1 MKKYKYLILTGLILV
16 ALLGLSACKP
26 AGPATPS
33 AVEIATR
40 VAETQMAK
48 ATEMAVEQMAIKLTE
63 LSKPTNTPMPTATPM
78 LVPALAQPTAMVGT
92 PAASGTQTSAKPTTA
107 AATPNPATNQSVKH
121 WDSAG
126 KCYFSFEFMGDIGVV
141 QTGSTVKVNE
151 GYDKKW
157 LIKNNGTCAWS
168 MNKDVKSDTFL
179 YLKPEGG
186 YTLNYPNGVDL
197 TGVKLCYSTSEDIQ
211 PGDTCEVQ
219 VRFRALS
226 EGTFYDYWNVTT
238 PLKEFIGYGPN
249 GNWSLGI
256 SVSAAN

>member
-78 LVPALAQPTAMVGT
+78 LIPTLAQPTAMVGT
-92 PAASGTQTSAKPTTA
+92 PAASGTQTSAKPTFA

-121 WDSAG
+121 WDKAG

-141 QTGSTVKVNE
+141 QTGSTVKRGQIVN
-151 GYDKKW
+151 KKW
-157 LIKNNGTCAWS
+157 GIKNNGTCSWAP
-168 MNKDVKSDTFL
+168 NDDSDPEHFL
-179 YLKPEGG
+179 YLKAEPGN
-186 YTLNYPNGVDL
+186 TLDYGNGINS
-197 TGVKLCYSTSEDIQ
+197 GVPLCYGESGPVDPDE
-211 PGDTCEVQ
+211 TCTVQ
-219 VRFRALS
+219 ISFSALS
-226 EGTFYDYWNVTT
+226 EGKFYDYWNVTT
-238 PLKEFIGYGPN
+238 PLGEFIGYGPN